1 MKLRLEGEHSV
12 ESFKGPFNRPAC
24 RSQSRH
30 LIHGV
35 PLRVYCS
42 WGFQLFH
49 LAKQPAVRKPGKQL
63 TKVSIGILNA
73 VIEFQTTILNPK
85 GP

>member
-1 MKLRLEGEHSV
+1 
-12 ESFKGPFNRPAC
+12 
-24 RSQSRH
+24 
-30 LIHGV
+30 
-35 PLRVYCS
+35 
-42 WGFQLFH
+42 
-49 LAKQPAVRKPGKQL
+49 VRKPGKQL